1 MWCLP
6 RAIHKGLRD
15 YWTSAQLAFYRDR
28 ALPLT
33 LSRLQS
39 RIQALSIFAA
49 KRDENLRAAQPVLTA
64 FLTSYKLAAG
74 KLIGLRDD
82 RLIARGPVVL
92 PVRSC
97 EKSPVRSAGDG
108 NVPTPL

>member
-1 MWCLP
+1 
-6 RAIHKGLRD
+6 
-15 YWTSAQLAFYRDR
+15 
-28 ALPLT
+28 

-64 FLTSYKLAAG
+64 FLTNYKLAAG

-108 NVPTPL
+108 NVPTLL